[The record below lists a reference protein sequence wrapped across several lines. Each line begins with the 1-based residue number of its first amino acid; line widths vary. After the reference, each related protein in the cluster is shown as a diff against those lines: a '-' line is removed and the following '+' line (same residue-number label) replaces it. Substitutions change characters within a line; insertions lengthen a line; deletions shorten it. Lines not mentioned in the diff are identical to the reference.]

1 MPIAAPSS
9 SCPLCADDGA
19 SLWHNEELRV
29 IDAGA
34 AGHPGYTRVIWRAH
48 VAEMTQLTPPE
59 RDRLMRVVWGV
70 EQALRNTLAPDKINL
85 AEFGNQVPHLHWHI
99 IPRWRGDTH
108 FPEAIWAA
116 RRRAP
121 RNRKPDGMRRRPG
134 CRTACRLITPRCAR
148 RSTPWRRTESRR
160 TVARAVPLSV
170 APAQQYSRINP
181 NHAIIP
187 HRNIFAST
195 FFAALRTVCQ
205 FAAQPGQSIPAAA

>member
-1 MPIAAPSS
+1 VPAVPIAAP

-59 RDRLMRVVWGV
+59 RDRLMRVVWVV

-108 FPEAIWAA
+108 FPEAIWASPPA
-116 RRRAP
+116 RSAEQEARWHA
-121 RNRKPDGMRRRPG
+121 
-134 CRTACRLITPRCAR
+134 AQARLQDC
-148 RSTPWRRTESRR
+148 
-160 TVARAVPLSV
+160 L
-170 APAQQYSRINP
+170 PAY
-181 NHAIIP
+181 H
-187 HRNIFAST
+187 
-195 FFAALRTVCQ
+195 AALRQ
-205 FAAQPGQSIPAAA
+205 ALDAMAAH